1 MTYFFQVG
9 NTVEAL
15 DVQNGEPQRSFVRNV
30 DLVFGQD
37 DGLDDLL
44 TSGRVEVT
52 KFDLNGENGIA
63 VDRTAYAASVDG
75 ARLRLDFGA
84 NGIGGNR
91 NTDAGDGYYRIG
103 VDMDGD
109 GNADVFKHF
118 YRMLGD
124 INGDR
129 SVNALDRLLVIRGN
143 TAATPSVDANG
154 DGIVNAIDV
163 ALVSRAIGKTLGTDL
178 VVDD

>member
-1 MTYFFQVG
+1 MATSDGITADDEVVIRVGSPAKFNWTFSKWGEYEVTFEAFGTLPDGSVTSSGDVTYFFQVG

-109 GNADVFKHF
+109 GNADVFKT
-118 YRMLGD
+118 
-124 INGDR
+124 
-129 SVNALDRLLVIRGN
+129 LLSHAWRHQW
-143 TAATPSVDANG
+143 
-154 DGIVNAIDV
+154 
-163 ALVSRAIGKTLGTDL
+163 
-178 VVDD
+178 